1 MNRGTPEYD
10 AHDVRT
16 RAESA
21 GQGHLFAFWD
31 RLDASARRQL
41 IVDLAGIDFDLLR
54 SLFKSQSAS
63 EGGHAEL
70 DEDSLQPAP
79 TIPDP
84 RLSAERQLVAPWRH
98 AGIEH
103 IRRGA
108 VAALTV
114 AGGQGTRLGFDGP
127 KGLFPISPIRGASL
141 FQGFAEGLLAARRRF
156 GRSVPWYIMT
166 SPGNNAATQAYFVSE
181 NHFGLDR
188 GDVKFFMQGVMPV
201 AGMDGRILLE
211 APNRP
216 ALAPDGHGGCLTA
229 LAASGCLAD
238 MGRRGI
244 ETVSYFQI
252 DNPLVRP
259 MDPVLI
265 GAHLTAS
272 AEATTLTIPKADD
285 FERVGNFVSIGGKV
299 HVIEYTELPERVAR
313 RRDASGRR
321 AFDAANLSIY
331 VFSTALLERLTAQGG
346 QLPWHRAIKKAAYLD
361 LATGQRVEPSQ
372 PNALKF
378 ERFIFDALPLAERVL
393 LVQSERG
400 ECFSPVK
407 NSSGVDSAEQAR
419 RDLSRRAAEWLAHC
433 GVRVPIDGAGV
444 PLHPCEIS
452 PLVAEDADEL
462 SDVLRKRPTVDV
474 RGPICLVE

>member
-1 MNRGTPEYD
+1 MNPIASASAAND
-10 AHDVRT
+10 LRT
-16 RAESA
+16 RVQAA

-31 RLDASARRQL
+31 RLDDAARQRL
-41 IVDLAGIDFDLLR
+41 VSDLSGIDFDLLR
-54 SLFKSQSAS
+54 SLAVSPASADS
-63 EGGHAEL
+63 DHQEL
-70 DEDSLQPAP
+70 NDERLQPAA

-84 RLSAERQLVAPWRH
+84 RLMGDRGRIASWRK
-98 AGIEH
+98 AGEQH

-108 VAALTV
+108 VAAMTV

-127 KGLFPISPIRGASL
+127 KGLFPISPVRSASL
-141 FQGFAEGLLAARRRF
+141 FQWFAEGLLAARRRF
-156 GRSVPWYIMT
+156 GKPVPWYIMA
-166 SPGNNAATQAYFVSE
+166 SPGNIDATRSFFASHD
-181 NHFGLDR
+181 HFGLDR
-188 GDVKFFMQGVMPV
+188 DDVTFFVQGVMPV
-201 AGMDGRILLE
+201 VGMDGRILLE
-211 APNRP
+211 APDKP

-229 LAASGCLAD
+229 LAASGSLSD
-238 MGRRGI
+238 MRRRGI

-259 MDPVLI
+259 IDPVLI
-265 GAHLTAS
+265 GAHLSAS

-285 FERVGNFVSIGGKV
+285 LERVGNFVSIGGKI

-313 RRDASGRR
+313 RRNASGRR

-331 VFSTALLERLTAQGG
+331 LFSTALLERLTARGG
-346 QLPWHRAIKKAAYLD
+346 QLPWHRAIKKTAHLD

-407 NSSGVDSAEQAR
+407 NASGVDSAEQAR
-419 RDLSRRAAEWLAHC
+419 RDLSRRAARWLAQC
-433 GVRVPIDGAGV
+433 GVGV
-444 PLHPCEIS
+444 PTDDTGQPLHACEIS
-452 PLVAEDADEL
+452 PTVAEDADEL
-462 SDVLRKRPTVDV
+462 REALRL
-474 RGPICLVE
+474 RGEVNVSGPVCLTE